1 MITIFDS
8 SDLVFAIEYSRV
20 LKLRIFL
27 TSELKKESK
36 ETEEN
41 EKTDLKTQ
49 INGLSVASK
58 VELRSTLSEMRNL
71 INKMLDVLDSTK
83 SENPPQTSK

>member
-83 SENPPQTSK
+83 SENPPRTSK

>member
-83 SENPPQTSK
+83 SENPPPSK